1 MPGPNRLECV
11 MRTALILLLTLTVGG
26 CDQLGFSHQTARD
39 SRELPSGKELK
50 KIDYLPTVS
59 GPQGRKVY
67 EPLDKAK
74 TCADL
79 EVAMRWNRPPDIEGG
94 PFNKKVVYL
103 GAGVP
108 ADLPDNSEVFISSAT
123 IVQGDTLSSGAQ
135 AWILRLKDHSLLQA
149 IEPTGLWQKQEQAQ
163 QDAPKGAVTAIVN
176 PDAPGREFCAHGVY
190 QGLKGRAPGEGKN
203 IPLVSILFAMDRS
216 K

>member
-1 MPGPNRLECV
+1 
-11 MRTALILLLTLTVGG
+11 MRSTALLLALTLTAAG
-26 CDQLGFSHQTARD
+26 CDQLGFSPKTAKD
-39 SRELPSGKELK
+39 SQELPTDEQLR
-50 KIDYLPTVS
+50 KIAYLPTSV
-59 GPQGRKVY
+59 GADGRKVY
-67 EPLDKAK
+67 GPLDQAK

-94 PFNKKVVYL
+94 PFHQKVTYL

-108 ADLPDNSEVFISSAT
+108 AGLPDNSEVFISSAI
-123 IVQGDTLSSGAQ
+123 IVEGDTLSSGAQ
-135 AWILRLKDHSLLQA
+135 RWIVRMQDHTLLQA

-163 QDAPKGAVTAIVN
+163 QDAPKAATTAVVN

-190 QGLKGRAPGEGKN
+190 QGMKGKSPDAGEGKN

-216 K
+216 SK